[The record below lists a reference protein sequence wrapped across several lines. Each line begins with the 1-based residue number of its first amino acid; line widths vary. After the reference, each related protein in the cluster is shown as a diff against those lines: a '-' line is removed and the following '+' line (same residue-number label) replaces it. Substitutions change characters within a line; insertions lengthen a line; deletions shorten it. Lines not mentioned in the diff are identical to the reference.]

1 MNSLSMVVR
10 ARSNERP
17 AMGEGQAA
25 VVHGRY
31 LRCRLPAAVQIGLGR
46 PIEERTALACAIR
59 GGAGLAT
66 CLFEVQ

>member
-1 MNSLSMVVR
+1 
-10 ARSNERP
+10 
-17 AMGEGQAA
+17 MGEGQAA